1 MLKRH
6 LLGFIIILL
15 PLIST
20 AEASVAP
27 DELVRVTSEQMQK
40 TLSANREML
49 KKNPDA
55 IIGLVDEIVVPKFDF
70 VRISAWI
77 LGKHWRRATPE
88 QRGRFIKEF
97 QDMLLNTYASAILEY
112 TEFTITFNPLRMKEG
127 DRIVMVRSI
136 IKQPGANSI
145 NLDYRMFN
153 GKQGWKVI
161 DILVDNVSLVANYR
175 SSFGTEIEE
184 KGMESLLDRLAK
196 RNSDKSAK
204 K

>member
-6 LLGFIIILL
+6 LLGFILILL

-40 TLSANREML
+40 ILSANREML

-112 TEFTITFNPLRMKEG
+112 TEFAITFNPLRMKEG

-184 KGMESLLDRLAK
+184 KGMEALLDRLAK